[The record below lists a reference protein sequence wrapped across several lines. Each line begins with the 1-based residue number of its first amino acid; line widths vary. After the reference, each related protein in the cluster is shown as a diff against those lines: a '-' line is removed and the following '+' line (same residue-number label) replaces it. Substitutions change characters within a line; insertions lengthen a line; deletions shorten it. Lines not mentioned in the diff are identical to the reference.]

1 MLHYESY
8 SHIIN
13 IYLNINNIR
22 IYNTSKHEYY
32 VNKIGKSVFKII
44 RFICI
49 AILKFADYMTIV
61 YFNINILLNPHD
73 LLI

>member
-8 SHIIN
+8 SNIIN

-22 IYNTSKHEYY
+22 IYNTSKHGYY
-32 VNKIGKSVFKII
+32 VNMIGISVFKII
-44 RFICI
+44 CFICI

-61 YFNINILLNPHD
+61 YFYINILLNPHD